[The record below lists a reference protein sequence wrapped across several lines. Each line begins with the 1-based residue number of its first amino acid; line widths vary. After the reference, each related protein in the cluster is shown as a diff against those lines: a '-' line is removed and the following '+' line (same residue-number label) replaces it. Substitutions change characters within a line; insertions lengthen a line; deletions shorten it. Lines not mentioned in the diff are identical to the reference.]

1 MFFHKSRA
9 LLFGVFSTMQKKH
22 ARIKKLNSSE
32 NFGTWC
38 FTGFRDRVRSTE
50 INLMLLL
57 VRGCFEFFLWHFF
70 RVFLL
75 LVGFVLKKKLG
86 RVVLLVHF
94 VVSLEQFCCTNLLR
108 ITSVFVVPSI
118 VYKLCVLFPDS
129 LYYLTFFQH
138 KHFFYYIWSFRKSLV
153 VFHHFSYLSA
163 FCVHKPRR
171 EKSHK

>member
-1 MFFHKSRA
+1 MLH
-9 LLFGVFSTMQKKH
+9 
-22 ARIKKLNSSE
+22 RIQRPRSVHWNKLNAAPGPRM
-32 NFGTWC
+32 FW
-38 FTGFRDRVRSTE
+38 
-50 INLMLLL
+50 I
-57 VRGCFEFFLWHFF
+57 FFVTLFSRFPAFSWFCPK
-70 RVFLL
+70 
-75 LVGFVLKKKLG
+75 KKKLG